1 MNELNKRN
9 RRLKAR
15 RKQELY
21 RKKRKKVE
29 AAKKYAEDFRGKA
42 PLDSIRKIKRDLAL
56 QTIFKKGERNGR

>member
-29 AAKKYAEDFRGKA
+29 AAKKYAEDFRGKM
-42 PLDSIRKIKRDLAL
+42 PLDKIEKIKRDLTL
-56 QTIFKKGERNGR
+56 QTIFKKGG

>member
-29 AAKKYAEDFRGKA
+29 AAKKYAEDFRGKM
-42 PLDSIRKIKRDLAL
+42 PLDKIEKIKKDLAL
-56 QTIFKKGERNGR
+56 QTIFKKGG

>member
-15 RKQELY
+15 SKQEVY

-29 AAKKYAEDFRGKA
+29 AAKKYAEDFRAKM
-42 PLDSIRKIKRDLAL
+42 PLDKIEKIKKDLAL
-56 QTIFKKGERNGR
+56 QTIFKKGG

>member
-15 RKQELY
+15 RKQEVY

-29 AAKKYAEDFRGKA
+29 AAKKYAEDFRGKM
-42 PLDSIRKIKRDLAL
+42 PLDRIDKIKKDLAL
-56 QTIFKKGERNGR
+56 QTIFKKGG

>member
-15 RKQELY
+15 AKQEVY

-29 AAKKYAEDFRGKA
+29 LAKKYAEDFRGKM
-42 PLDSIRKIKRDLAL
+42 PLDKIDKIKKDLAL
-56 QTIFKKGERNGR
+56 QTIFKKGG

>member
-1 MNELNKRN
+1 MNEANKRN

-29 AAKKYAEDFRGKA
+29 AAKKYAEDFRGKM
-42 PLDSIRKIKRDLAL
+42 PLDKIDKIKKDLAL
-56 QTIFKKGERNGR
+56 QTIFKKGG

>member
-29 AAKKYAEDFRGKA
+29 AAKKYAEDFRGKM
-42 PLDSIRKIKRDLAL
+42 PLDRIDKIKKDLAL
-56 QTIFKKGERNGR
+56 QTIFKKGG

>member
-29 AAKKYAEDFRGKA
+29 SAKKYAEDFRGKM
-42 PLDSIRKIKRDLAL
+42 PLDKIEKIKKDLAL
-56 QTIFKKGERNGR
+56 QTIFKKGG